1 MNQREMENEILEIML
16 NDFVSNYIGRIGE
29 VGNSPLMKKIE
40 QSMLAGDLTKA
51 EARRMDR
58 AATALV
64 VRLSKE
70 DRNTLNLIRTG
81 RMLNRYR

>member
-1 MNQREMENEILEIML
+1 MNQKEMENEILEIML

-70 DRNTLNLIRTG
+70 DRNTMNLIRSR
-81 RMLNRYR
+81 RMLGRYR